1 MKKKKNQRTNR
12 NQLLSLCSFLI
23 KLLSYELFYEFI
35 FLFCSSFIVQWC
47 STEISIKLQFHT
59 CSRST
64 CIRDKYHLNVS
75 PSVWRERERERK
87 RNASIH
93 LRVLKFVECIILWVF
108 WSEETTQRQ
117 RKRMEKKKA
126 ENHISSSRLL
136 TLLFDYCS
144 FFLLRFSFYSFNH
157 VLLLIAVILHQRD
170 GSLKLIQIL
179 NTSF

>member
-117 RKRMEKKKA
+117 RKRMEQKKKLKITFQVA
-126 ENHISSSRLL
+126 ACS
-136 TLLFDYCS
+136 LFCLIIALFFFFVFLFIPSTMCS
-144 FFLLRFSFYSFNH
+144 YWSPSFCSEETE
-157 VLLLIAVILHQRD
+157 V
-170 GSLKLIQIL
+170 
-179 NTSF
+179 